1 MKLVKI
7 IIVVVSLVLFLPTAA
22 FAHKMLI
29 DAFPQEDGTI
39 LVEALFPDGSP
50 AKNCQV
56 EILTEDGAS
65 FKKGL
70 TDEDGQFIFVPGD
83 AAGTYK
89 AVVTGTMGH
98 RAEISFEIKG
108 AEVPTGETEMPTGV
122 SPKRVQISIKEKFPW
137 LEIIAGL
144 GLIFGL
150 SSFILC
156 LKLMSKLKNASTR
169 NR

>member
-7 IIVVVSLVLFLPTAA
+7 TIIVLCMSLFSPTAA

-29 DAFPQEDGTI
+29 DAFAQEDETI

-50 AKNCQV
+50 VKNCKV
-56 EILTEDGAS
+56 EIFAEDGRL
-65 FKKGL
+65 FKEGT
-70 TDEDGQFIFVPGD
+70 TDEDGRFVLKSEG
-83 AAGTYK
+83 ATGTYK
-89 AVVTGTMGH
+89 AVVTGTLGH
-98 RAEISFEIKG
+98 RAEVSFAIEKFEEVAEEAERPSEISPQK
-108 AEVPTGETEMPTGV
+108 MKL
-122 SPKRVQISIKEKFPW
+122 SPKEKFPW

-144 GLIFGL
+144 GFIFGL

-156 LKLMSKLKNASTR
+156 LKLRSEFKNASTR